1 MAQHDYSIANQSG
14 AAFRSD
20 LNNALSAI
28 VSQNSGASAPST
40 TYAYMTWADIANGV
54 MKMRNGANSAW
65 ITLYQLDGEWT
76 SIAFENGTAAA
87 PSIYFKDSGTDTG
100 FFSPGTD
107 SVGITTGGTERLRFA
122 STGALGLSGANYGNS
137 GQLLTSNGSASAPT
151 WQDLSL
157 SNVGD
162 GTAAAPSIAFS
173 ADTNTGIY
181 RPGADTFGISTGGSE
196 RVRVDS
202 SGRLL
207 VGTSTAFSNSAIQSS
222 GIDSG
227 IAIRTNSDGADF
239 ARYQAGSNGPFIF
252 QSKSRNATIGSH
264 TIVNNGDSLGGNEYL
279 GSDGTN
285 FIISARIEAQVD
297 GTPGANDMPGRL
309 LFWTT
314 ADGASSPTERFRI
327 GSSGAFGLSGANY
340 GSSGQML
347 TSNGSGSAPTWQ
359 SPINRGTAVAST
371 SGTAIDFTSIP
382 SWARRITVMLSAV
395 STNGTSNLLLQIGDS
410 GGIETSGYVG
420 SVDVWAATPG
430 ATLFGGTGF
439 NLDNTA
445 TAAAVRHYVATVVNI
460 NGNTWVYTLTGARS
474 NSAAIALAGGSKT
487 LSDVLDRVRVTA
499 TNGTDS
505 FDAGTINIFY
515 EG

>member
-28 VSQNSGASAPST
+28 VSQNSGASEPST
-40 TYAYMTWADIANGV
+40 TYAYMTWADTTNGV

-137 GQLLTSNGSASAPT
+137 GQLLTSNGSGSAPT
-151 WQDLSL
+151 WQDVSF

-162 GTAAAPSIAFS
+162 GTAAAPSIAFG

-202 SGRLL
+202 SGNVGIGATPNYKLDIQKSSNADARLKTTSSGYALFDLDSAASDQSILRFLANGTESVRLL
-207 VGTSTAFSNSAIQSS
+207 SPGNEGS
-222 GIDSG
+222 GIFS
-227 IAIRTNSDGADF
+227 IC
-239 ARYQAGSNGPFIF
+239 NG
-252 QSKSRNATIGSH
+252 TG
-264 TIVNNGDSLGGNEYL
+264 V
-279 GSDGTN
+279 
-285 FIISARIEAQVD
+285 V
-297 GTPGANDMPGRL
+297 
-309 LFWTT
+309 
-314 ADGASSPTERFRI
+314 ERFRI
-327 GSSGAFGLSGANY
+327 ASSGAFGLSGANY

-347 TSNGSGSAPTWQ
+347 TSNGSGSSPTWQ

-420 SVDVWAATPG
+420 SNDVWNTAPG
-430 ATLFGGTGF
+430 STLFGGTGF

-474 NSAAIALAGGSKT
+474 NAAAIALAGGSKT